1 MKTKQ
6 KQSASRLTA
15 VAEEKRDVLVKRATA
30 AAKEIKEKVETS
42 VEDLSEKI
50 RDKYKES
57 EEKLEDFSKKIGV
70 KSTFNK
76 ISHKVSELAKGK

>member
-15 VAEEKRDVLVKRATA
+15 VAEEKRDLLVKRATA
-30 AAKEIKEKVETS
+30 AAKDIKEKVEDRIEE
-42 VEDLSEKI
+42 VSEKVK
-50 RDKYKES
+50 DKYKES
-57 EEKLEDFSKKIGV
+57 EEKLQDLSKKFGA

-76 ISHKVSELAKGK
+76 ISHKVTELAKGK